1 MIVRRQRDVKAH
13 RAMIELYQ
21 RMPLPLQRAK
31 MMREQLGFA
40 LNRDKRLEPP
50 KAEG

>member
-21 RMPLPLQRAK
+21 RIRCRFSAPR
-31 MMREQLGFA
+31 
-40 LNRDKRLEPP
+40 
-50 KAEG
+50 